1 MSCCSLPAQWQL
13 GTHSPLCLNAAR
25 DLLAA
30 SCECIDAD
38 QLLCCNSYTNL
49 VALALFG
56 VSRGVDVDLA
66 VLQPCTRLTSLT
78 LKSCRNISCI
88 PPLPCLTSF
97 TVVSYGDLCM
107 HFPPE
112 GLPELQDLRLYGT
125 KLTRCLLPVPC
136 ACCCLSAFIS
146 ELAHLSRL
154 VSRSDIWNISE
165 LRTWGRDISAAGLA
179 LDQVV

>member
-1 MSCCSLPAQWQL
+1 M
-13 GTHSPLCLNAAR
+13 GTEYCWVWPTYCHTQR
-25 DLLAA
+25 LAVPTCA
-30 SCECIDAD
+30 GAHGHICIDSISLRAA
-38 QLLCCNSYTNL
+38 QLKRCSGQRAPWRSYTNL

-112 GLPELQDLRLYGT
+112 GLPMLTDLRLYGT
-125 KLTRCLLPVPC
+125 KLTR
-136 ACCCLSAFIS
+136 
-146 ELAHLSRL
+146 
-154 VSRSDIWNISE
+154 
-165 LRTWGRDISAAGLA
+165 
-179 LDQVV
+179 